1 MTITPNDIANKE
13 FKKVFRGYDADE
25 VDEFLDQIVEEYEKI
40 YKENLNLKEK
50 ISTLNEKIEHYANIE
65 STLQNTLVLAQS
77 AAEQAKENSKKEA
90 EMILNNAK
98 EKSEELIKDAQ
109 NRANQI
115 ISEAQQRV
123 LEINKEYEMLRQE
136 FNMFRSRFKG
146 LLQAQL
152 ETIEKFE

>member
-77 AAEQAKENSKKEA
+77 AAEQAKENSKKK
-90 EMILNNAK
+90 LK
-98 EKSEELIKDAQ
+98 
-109 NRANQI
+109 
-115 ISEAQQRV
+115 
-123 LEINKEYEMLRQE
+123 
-136 FNMFRSRFKG
+136 
-146 LLQAQL
+146 
-152 ETIEKFE
+152 